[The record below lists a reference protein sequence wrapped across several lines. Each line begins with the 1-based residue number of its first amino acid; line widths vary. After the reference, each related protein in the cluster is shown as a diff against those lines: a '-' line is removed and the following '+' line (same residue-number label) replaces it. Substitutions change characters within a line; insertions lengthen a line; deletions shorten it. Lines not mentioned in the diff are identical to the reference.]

1 MHMDKKQIVIGLVL
15 LCLVGCRT
23 FIGVPLNATRDLRR
37 LYTSCS
43 AFAADHD
50 GKLPSS
56 MGEMAAYVG
65 ERRLLKEYKL
75 VASGYFA
82 DIQTSATTPVF
93 RTSHRNWDGDHIA
106 VFGDGRCGK
115 LQGAEKK

>member
-1 MHMDKKQIVIGLVL
+1 

-37 LYTSCS
+37 LYTASS
-43 AFAADHD
+43 AYAEDHN
-50 GKLPSS
+50 GQLPSS
-56 MGEMAAYVG
+56 IAEMAGYVG
-65 ERRLLKEYKL
+65 EKRLLKEYKL
-75 VASGYFA
+75 VASGYFT

-93 RTSHRNWDGDHIA
+93 RTSHRNWDGEYIA